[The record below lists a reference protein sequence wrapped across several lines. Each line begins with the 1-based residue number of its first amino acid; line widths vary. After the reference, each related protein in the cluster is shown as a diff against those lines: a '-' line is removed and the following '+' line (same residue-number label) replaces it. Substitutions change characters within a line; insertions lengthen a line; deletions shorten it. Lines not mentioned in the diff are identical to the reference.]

1 MSFHLLTD
9 MRNLI
14 LTGLL
19 SLWIFSILAP
29 SIITIYHGG
38 DETLM
43 ILCHN
48 EEEQQES
55 GKKDSVEEKIVSEE
69 KEQKLIINL
78 FDEMV
83 PDDKNTEHSSN
94 YIVEIHLPP
103 PEQVTLT

>member
-55 GKKDSVEEKIVSEE
+55 GKKDNVEEKIVSEE
-69 KEQKLIINL
+69 KEQKFIINL

-83 PDDKNTEHSSN
+83 PGDTNTEHSSN

-103 PEQVTLT
+103 PEQVTLA

>member
-1 MSFHLLTD
+1 MLLHHLTN

-14 LTGLL
+14 LSGLL

-29 SIITIYHGG
+29 SIITLYHDGN
-38 DETLM
+38 ETLM

-69 KEQKLIINL
+69 KEQKFIISL
-78 FDEMV
+78 CEEMV
-83 PDDKNTEHSSN
+83 PGDKNTQHSSN